1 MTENIREIV
10 LDTLL
15 ALERENEYSDRLI
28 KNVLDKYDYLE
39 TRDKAFIKRLAEGTL
54 ERKLEL
60 DYYLSQISAV
70 PVPRMK
76 PFIRC
81 LMRMSLYQ
89 LLYMDTVPDSAVC
102 NEACKLAAKR
112 GYVSLRGFVNAV
124 LRKLSR
130 EKSFLTL
137 PDREKEQVQYL
148 SVKYSIPH
156 FIVELW
162 LEEYGMD
169 IAETLM
175 SALMQI
181 HPVPLRF
188 RTDITEEH
196 LENLHREIQN
206 TGAVLV
212 KSGYLPYSYTVT
224 GGSSADRIPGFLE
237 GLLTVQDVSSALAV
251 EVADI
256 KPRDYVID
264 PCAAPGGKTL
274 LAAEKAAK
282 VLSRDISFQKTELIR
297 ESAERMNAGNVLIQ
311 GYDAAVEDAALFEA
325 ADVVLLDVPCSGLGV
340 IGKKRDI
347 KYRITPEDMHSLQ
360 ALQRRIVD
368 TCSKYVKPGGTLI
381 YSTCTINPG
390 ENEEMVRYITDHLP
404 FTPYPLDEVLPP
416 KLLRDKNRVEQLRKE
431 YNRESRVQLNED
443 ERRACIQLL
452 PGYMEGDGFFIARF
466 CRKPKTTVPRNHH
479 SNST

>member
-1 MTENIREIV
+1 MAENIREIA

-15 ALERENEYSDRLI
+15 TLEREKEHSNRLI
-28 KNVLDKYDYLE
+28 KDVLDKYDYLE
-39 TRDKAFIKRLAEGTL
+39 TRDKAFIKRLTEGTL
-54 ERKLEL
+54 ERQLEL
-60 DYYLSQISAV
+60 DYYLNQISAV
-70 PVPRMK
+70 PAPKMK

-112 GYVSLRGFVNAV
+112 GFGSLRGFVNAV

-130 EKSFLTL
+130 EKNILTL
-137 PDREKEQVQYL
+137 PDREREQVQYL
-148 SVKYSIPH
+148 SVKYSIPRW
-156 FIVELW
+156 IVELW

-175 SALMQI
+175 SALMRI
-181 HPVPLRF
+181 HPVSLRF
-188 RTDITEEH
+188 RTDITKERQ
-196 LENLHREIQN
+196 ENLRQEIQN

-212 KSGYLPYSYTVT
+212 KSGYLPYSYTFT
-224 GGSSADRIPGFLE
+224 GGPPVDRMPGFPE
-237 GLLTVQDVSSALAV
+237 GLLTVQDVSSSLAV
-251 EVADI
+251 EAAEI
-256 KPRDYVID
+256 KPQDYVID

-282 VLSRDISFQKTELIR
+282 VLSRDISAEKTELIQ
-297 ESAERMNAGNVLIQ
+297 ESADRMNAENIRVQ
-311 GYDAAVEDAALFEA
+311 DYDAAIEDAALFET

-347 KYRITPEDMHSLQ
+347 KYRITPEDLKNLQ
-360 ALQRRIVD
+360 ALQRRIVN
-368 TCSKYVKPGGTLI
+368 TCSKYVKPGGTLL

-404 FTPYPLDEVLPP
+404 FAPHPLDEVLPQ
-416 KLLRDKNRVEQLRKE
+416 KLLVDKKRVEQLRKE
-431 YNRESRVQLNED
+431 CGRESHVQLNEE

-466 CRKPKTTVPRNHH
+466 CRKT
-479 SNST
+479 